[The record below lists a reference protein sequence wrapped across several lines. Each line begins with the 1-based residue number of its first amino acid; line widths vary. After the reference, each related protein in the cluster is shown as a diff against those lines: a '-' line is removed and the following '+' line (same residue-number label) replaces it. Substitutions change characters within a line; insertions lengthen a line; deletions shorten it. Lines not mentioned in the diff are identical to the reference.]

1 MKNLYFT
8 RIPVII
14 LAVFATSLL
23 NPQTGMAQG
32 LPMECYDNQSDYS
45 FMWWKRTIKTGNQV
59 FAIKTNSYSLAFDNL
74 GLDILDL
81 GINRD
86 SKSGES
92 VLRES
97 NAESFPRDSPCE
109 LKFGM
114 KGNGQQWWCETSS
127 GSIHDCQLIETG
139 KYFQRR
145 FINRLPIPGLI
156 DCGNYTSGLEISSW
170 PDRLSF
176 LLKAI
181 PVSDLEDAGASMHL
195 TFPSNYSISMTSGDA
210 LALKDP
216 SDGSGFVILK
226 SEDANSIS
234 IAGTTVKV
242 IMDPLPD
249 WPAGMEKNTGM
260 IIYPVARDIDSRLNE
275 ISEEEARPLAVT
287 AEQIAPIKVPLEV
300 NYQADKGWHQV
311 GLRNDE
317 TESRIPAEEKP
328 GGNVKLDSRELN
340 NRMERVRFTVENPSG
355 RDRVVR
361 LNFAKGRLVPGGN
374 DVFAIFGLSA
384 ILRDLDG
391 NPVGIPVQISKNW
404 HGGGRTNRTEYFR
417 GPWYHGIS
425 VLTIPARSSLSLEYT
440 SVNALW
446 GGLPAASHGQL
457 CLVGWG
463 YNQQWD
469 EAAIGAW
476 GESVTY
482 EPDLHQAHAPVLDFR
497 PLLTHNKTG
506 KMWGWT
512 GNIGGADF
520 FNYTKTDGKRSW
532 HSRIRT
538 RYNRYCPNLTEVT
551 YAGTMDD
558 ESMDFEYTATVERS
572 DDICRGIYKIK
583 LEVLEDTDFMDFV
596 VFQAAAASYH
606 QVKSHTLAWG
616 DEEGLK
622 SEWKSTIGENP
633 GYITERT
640 RIEGKL
646 PWFSFTDSENA
657 YKPQGDK
664 FLSANRGFVI
674 RSWKARIN
682 GKDNVLPWF
691 AEYNTAGGN
700 YGDPSSIINIL
711 PPKGCTSF
719 KAGDYIE
726 AEIDLFILPREAGE
740 YYGPNRNLLVA
751 LSEKANTWKM
761 VYREAVGNNLAVDV
775 SRGTLLD
782 DRPVKIK
789 AEGDKALFSIA
800 GGLGHV
806 PLTISHLS
814 TYRNPELYR
823 NVKNR
828 WRKVDQKVHGND
840 FWQTD
845 YDAETGTWDITYNV
859 DLDTPGDEK
868 QKVEFRF
875 GK

>member
-1 MKNLYFT
+1 M
-8 RIPVII
+8 II
-14 LAVFATSLL
+14 LAVFASSLL
-23 NPQTGMAQG
+23 SLQTGMAQG
-32 LPMECYDNQSDYS
+32 LPLECYENQSDYS

-81 GINRD
+81 SINRE
-86 SKSGES
+86 SKSGEN

-97 NAESFPRDSPCE
+97 NAESFPRNSPCE
-109 LKFGM
+109 LNFGM
-114 KGNGQQWWCETSS
+114 KGNDQQWWCETSS

-156 DCGNYTSGLEISSW
+156 GCGKYTSGLEISSW

-181 PVSDLEDAGASMHL
+181 PESDLQDAGASMHL
-195 TFPSNYSISMTSGDA
+195 TFPSNYSVSLSDGDI

-226 SEDANSIS
+226 SEDANRIS
-234 IAGTTVKV
+234 LSGTTVEVV
-242 IMDPLPD
+242 IDPLPE

-260 IIYPVARDIDSRLNE
+260 IIYPIAGDIDSRFKVIAENQT
-275 ISEEEARPLAVT
+275 SPLIVT
-287 AEQIAPIKVPLEV
+287 AEQIAPVRVPLEV
-300 NYQADKGWHQV
+300 EYQADKGWHQV
-311 GLRNDE
+311 RLRNDE
-317 TESRIPAEEKP
+317 TEVKDTAGEQPE
-328 GGNVKLDSRELN
+328 GNVELDSRELN
-340 NRMERVRFTVENPSG
+340 NRMERVRFTVDNPSA
-355 RDRVVR
+355 RERVLR
-361 LNFAKGRLVPGGN
+361 LNFAKGRLVPGGS

-425 VLTIPARSSLSLEYT
+425 VLTIPAGSSISLEYT

-446 GGLPAASHGQL
+446 GALPAASHGQL

-497 PLLTHNKTG
+497 PLLTHNKSG

-520 FNYTKTDGKRSW
+520 FNYTKKDGKRSW

-538 RYNRYCPNLTEVT
+538 QYKRYCPNLTEVT
-551 YAGTMDD
+551 YAGIMDD

-583 LEVLEDTDFMDFV
+583 LKVLKDTDFKDFV
-596 VFQAAAASYH
+596 IFQAAAASYH

-633 GYITERT
+633 GYVTERT

-682 GKDNVLPWF
+682 GRDNVLPWF
-691 AEYNTAGGN
+691 AEYTTAGGN
-700 YGDPSSIINIL
+700 YGDPSGIISIL
-711 PPKGCTSF
+711 PPEGCSSF
-719 KAGDYIE
+719 NEGDYIE
-726 AEIDLFILPREAGE
+726 AEIDLFLLPRDAGE
-740 YYGPNRNLLVA
+740 YYGPNRNLAAA

-761 VYREAVGNNLAVDV
+761 VYREAVGNNLVVDV

-800 GGLGHV
+800 GGLGYV
-806 PLTISHLS
+806 PLTISNVKS
-814 TYRNPELYR
+814 YRNPELFR
-823 NVKNR
+823 KVKGR
-828 WRKVDQKVHGND
+828 WHKVDQQVHGND

-868 QKVEFRF
+868 RKVEFRF
-875 GK
+875 GR